1 MITKTCINKVGELCK
16 TGGLKLAYHNHDFE
30 FTKFGS
36 TNGYEI
42 LLNETD
48 KTVDFEMDLYW
59 VVRGHDPLQLFKEH
73 PGRFKC
79 GMSKIWIK
87 SGLEC

>member
-1 MITKTCINKVGELCK
+1 MITKKLALQINRELCK
-16 TGGLKLAYHNHDFE
+16 AGGLKLAYHNHDFE

-48 KTVDFEMDLYW
+48 KKLI
-59 VVRGHDPLQLFKEH
+59 LK
-73 PGRFKC
+73 
-79 GMSKIWIK
+79 WIYI
-87 SGLEC
+87 G

>member
-1 MITKTCINKVGELCK
+1 VGELCK
-16 TGGLKLAYHNHDFE
+16 AGGLKLAYHNHDFE

-36 TNGYEI
+36 TNGYI

-48 KTVDFEMDLYW
+48 KTLVDFEMDLYW
-59 VVRGHDPLQLFKEH
+59 VVRAGHDPLQLFKEH

-79 GMSKIWIK
+79 GMLKIWIK
-87 SGLEC
+87 

>member
-1 MITKTCINKVGELCK
+1 VGELCK
-16 TGGLKLAYHNHDFE
+16 AGGLKLAYHNHDFE

-48 KTVDFEMDLYW
+48 KTLVDFEMDLYW
-59 VVRGHDPLQLFKEH
+59 VVLPDMIRCSYSKSIQDVS
-73 PGRFKC
+73 KC

-87 SGLEC
+87 

>member
-1 MITKTCINKVGELCK
+1 VGELCK
-16 TGGLKLAYHNHDFE
+16 AGGLKLAYHNHDFE

-48 KTVDFEMDLYW
+48 KTLVDFEMDLYW
-59 VVRGHDPLQLFKEH
+59 VVR
-73 PGRFKC
+73 RT
-79 GMSKIWIK
+79 
-87 SGLEC
+87 